1 MRITPA
7 PAAVGAAL
15 LLGLTACGGSDSGG
29 GSKGS
34 GGSAGTSGA
43 VVVEATDTECKVSR
57 TTAAAGTVEFQ
68 VSNKGSQVNEFYVYA
83 KDGRVLGEV
92 ENITPGLSRSL
103 KVELSQ
109 PGTYETACKPGM
121 KGDGIRGDFTVT
133 GSSATGAAKSD
144 QKLTAAVAAYRTYV
158 AREADELL
166 ARTTDFTTAVKAGD
180 AAKAKKL
187 YAAARGPWEEIEP
200 VAESFGD
207 LDPRIDGREDVVDE
221 GMAFTGYHRLEKD
234 LWKDGLQEDS
244 AAVAD
249 QLLADVRQVVAKA
262 RAVQLNPLQLANGS
276 KALLDEMATGKVTG
290 EEERYSHTDLHDFAA
305 NFEGSKQAIGALRPA
320 LDERDPKLLAAIDAS
335 FTALDDELDRH
346 RTGDGFVAY
355 TALSDAQVKRLTVA
369 LDAVSEQVAQVAGV
383 VAQ

>member
-15 LLGLTACGGSDSGG
+15 LVGLTACGGSDSGG
-29 GSKGS
+29 GSKGSGGS

-166 ARTTDFTTAVKAGD
+166 ARTTDFTAAVKAGD

-200 VAESFGD
+200 VVESFGD

-249 QLLADVRQVVAKA
+249 QLLADVRQVSAKA
-262 RAVQLNPLQLANGS
+262 RAVQLNPLQLATAPRPCS
-276 KALLDEMATGKVTG
+276 TRWPPARSPARRSATATPTSTTSPPTSRAPSRPSAPCAPRSPSATRSCSPPSTPASPPSTTSSTGTAPVTG
-290 EEERYSHTDLHDFAA
+290 SSPTPRSPT
-305 NFEGSKQAIGALRPA
+305 LR
-320 LDERDPKLLAAIDAS
+320 S
-335 FTALDDELDRH
+335 S
-346 RTGDGFVAY
+346 G
-355 TALSDAQVKRLTVA
+355 
-369 LDAVSEQVAQVAGV
+369 
-383 VAQ
+383 